1 MEEFKLALRDLVYP
15 VCIISGK
22 DSKDNCYAITIS
34 SVTSV
39 SFDPP
44 SILACINKDSL
55 FSQILVEDHE
65 LNLSFLKSN
74 QKEIANICSLNK
86 ERFDNNFWNYES
98 NTPFITDAQSAITT
112 KISKI
117 FDHGT
122 HKIIIM
128 NVKKVIYKNNKIDP
142 LLYGNQKYLNINS

>member
-15 VCIISGK
+15 VCIVSGK
-22 DSKDNCYAITIS
+22 DSRDNCYAITVS

-39 SFDPP
+39 SFEPP
-44 SILACINKDSL
+44 SILVCINKGSL
-55 FSQILVEDHE
+55 FSKILVEDHE

-74 QKEIANICSLNK
+74 QKEIANICSSSK
-86 ERFDNNFWNYES
+86 ERFDNNFWSFES
-98 NTPFITDAQSAITT
+98 NIPFIADAQSVITT

-122 HKIIIM
+122 HKIIVM
-128 NVKKVIYKNNKIDP
+128 NVQKVLYKSNEIDP